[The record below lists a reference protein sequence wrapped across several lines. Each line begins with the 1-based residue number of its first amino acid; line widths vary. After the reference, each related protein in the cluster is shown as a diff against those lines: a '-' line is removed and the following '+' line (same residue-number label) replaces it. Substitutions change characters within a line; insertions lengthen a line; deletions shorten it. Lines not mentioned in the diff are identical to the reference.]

1 MKKSEFSEIYFP
13 KVTQSVDDGI
23 RLWIQ
28 LILFLGTFIL
38 GIDRGVIFNRY
49 LRIDGCNL
57 ERGTF
62 GRQKFYIDTLGIGR
76 CS

>member
-1 MKKSEFSEIYFP
+1 MKKLKLSEIYFP

-28 LILFLGTFIL
+28 VIFLGTFIWGL
-38 GIDRGVIFNRY
+38 TEVLFNRY
-49 LRIDGCNL
+49 LRPDDCNL
-57 ERGTF
+57 EETF
-62 GRQKFYIDTLGIGR
+62 GRQKFLIDPLGIGR

>member
-1 MKKSEFSEIYFP
+1 MKKLKLSEIYFP

-28 LILFLGTFIL
+28 VIFLLGTFIL
-38 GIDRGVIFNRY
+38 GIDRGVLFNRY
-49 LRIDGCNL
+49 LRPDDCNL
-57 ERGTF
+57 ERETF
-62 GRQKFYIDTLGIGR
+62 GRQKFLIDPLGIGR